1 MAFQLNALVGK
12 AGMMFAAFSSLMF
25 AGCTESE
32 SNLALGTLERDRIT
46 LSATAPEII
55 IDQPVAEGSHVAP
68 GDLLVQLDATLQL
81 ANIAKIQGDLAQL
94 RANLE
99 KLNNG
104 SRPEELAAAAA
115 RVETARAVLQESE
128 RDYERIT
135 GITERGLAARADLD
149 TAESRRDTNAAR
161 LREAEAQL
169 QLLRVGTR
177 AEDIA
182 LAQAQMQSTEA
193 LLQSEQQKL
202 SNLAVVATRSAT
214 LDSLPWNIGERVTV
228 GAQLAVLLADG
239 PPYARVYIPEQSRTS
254 IKVGDNLVVHVDG
267 VETSFNGTVRWIALE
282 PAFTP
287 YYTLTSAERSRLVY
301 LAEIVLESNAADLP
315 AGIPAQVELPQ

>member
-1 MAFQLNALVGK
+1 MAFQLKALVAK
-12 AGMMFAAFSSLMF
+12 AATMLVAVSSLMHS
-25 AGCTESE
+25 GCTESE

-55 IDQPVAEGSHVAP
+55 IDQPVLEGSHVEP

-104 SRPEELAAAAA
+104 SRPEEIAAAAA
-115 RVETARAVLQESE
+115 RVETARAMLQESE
-128 RDYERIT
+128 RDYERFA

-149 TAESRRDTNAAR
+149 SAQARRDTNAAR
-161 LREAEAQL
+161 VREAEAQL
-169 QLLRVGTR
+169 QLLLSGTR

-182 LAQAQMQSTEA
+182 LAQAQIRSTEA

-202 SNLAVVATRSAT
+202 SNLAVVATRSAI
-214 LDSLPWNIGERVTV
+214 LDSLPWNVGERVTA
-228 GAQLAVLLADG
+228 GAQVAVLLADG

-254 IKVGDNLVVHVDG
+254 IRVGDNLVVHVDG
-267 VETSFNGTVRWIALE
+267 VEMSFTGTVRWIALE

-287 YYTLTSAERSRLVY
+287 YYALTSAERSRLVY
-301 LAEIVLESNAADLP
+301 LAEIVLSTEAAELP
-315 AGIPAQVELPQ
+315 AGIPVQVELPQ